1 MVSRE
6 SGKRPHI
13 RYRGFTLVEMLVVIA
28 LATVIIGGVI
38 LLMTQFRRSFS
49 KGEETGIILQEGGMF
64 LALLRSD
71 LVNAVFDKRLSP
83 DRWREAIKITPERLT
98 MLVYTGEND
107 QTTSV
112 EYLYEPG
119 SGKGSIS
126 RSAGG
131 SRPRTIVNGRIASLS
146 WELGTEEVGGS
157 SAGSGTR
164 FLWVALQARFGGQGK
179 AGVKGKEL
187 IISTKLF
194 PAHLIKQL
202 R

>member
-6 SGKRPHI
+6 SEKRLYI
-13 RYRGFTLVEMLVVIA
+13 RSRGFTLVEMLVVIA
-28 LATVIIGGVI
+28 LATTIIGGI
-38 LLMTQFRRSFS
+38 TLLMTQFRRSFS
-49 KGEETGIILQEGGMF
+49 KGEETGVTLQEGGMF
-64 LALLRSD
+64 LALLRND

-83 DRWREAIKITPERLT
+83 DRWREAIKITPERLAMT
-98 MLVYTGEND
+98 VYTGESD
-107 QTTSV
+107 QTTLV

-131 SRPRTIVNGRIASLS
+131 SRPRTLVNGRIASLS
-146 WELGTEEVGGS
+146 WELATEEIGGS
-157 SAGSGTR
+157 PTASGTP
-164 FLWVALQARFGGQGK
+164 FLWINLQARFGGQDK

-187 IISTKLF
+187 VLSTKLF
-194 PAHLIKQL
+194 PARLIRQL